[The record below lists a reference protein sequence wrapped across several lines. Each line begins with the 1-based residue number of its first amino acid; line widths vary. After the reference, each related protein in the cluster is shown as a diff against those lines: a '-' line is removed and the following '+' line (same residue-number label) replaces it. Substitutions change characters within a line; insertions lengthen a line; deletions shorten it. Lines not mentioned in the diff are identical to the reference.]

1 MKKRCQRRRHFI
13 LLPRSFL
20 LCWISLRWAENEES
34 PWMPELPAEPGDVHQ
49 TSGGRAWSLVPCL
62 AARSV
67 VVLLLRTR
75 FMAPAVTVAGGR
87 LFFSLL
93 YALKKLH
100 VCTFGLLQSVMANE
114 DSKTVEEGSG
124 ALNLMRVKSFN
135 HIKCHSPALA
145 AFCSLGC

>member
-1 MKKRCQRRRHFI
+1 
-13 LLPRSFL
+13 
-20 LCWISLRWAENEES
+20 
-34 PWMPELPAEPGDVHQ
+34 MPELPAEPGDAHQ

-75 FMAPAVTVAGGR
+75 FMAPAIAVAGGR

-124 ALNLMRVKSFN
+124 ARFSRVPST
-135 HIKCHSPALA
+135 
-145 AFCSLGC
+145 